1 MTEITAV
8 PAPMT
13 VTMPDVDA
21 TGIFANTATKAEE
34 YMTVS
39 MITLITRA
47 AVDGGLNAERAYEI
61 GDVYLQQISRCVS
74 RGENIGLIGYRAIY
88 DMTKAVSDAQN
99 ERRGHSFIEDCKG
112 FVETNLRKN
121 ITIAEIGPAIGV
133 SRTYLA
139 RKFKETEGMTLQE
152 YIVKRKCDHA
162 ANMLRFS
169 DYPIALI
176 SEYFCFSSPAY
187 FAKCFKATYGL
198 SPKDYRAR
206 FHVSDK

>member
-1 MTEITAV
+1 MDWQVEHAMESYQLSQSDNERSHTFGRDVESRLLEVVRLGDLEGARKLL
-8 PAPMT
+8 AEE
-13 VTMPDVDA
+13 MPDVDA

-139 RKFKETEGMTLQE
+139 RKFKETE
-152 YIVKRKCDHA
+152 
-162 ANMLRFS
+162 
-169 DYPIALI
+169 
-176 SEYFCFSSPAY
+176 
-187 FAKCFKATYGL
+187 
-198 SPKDYRAR
+198 
-206 FHVSDK
+206 